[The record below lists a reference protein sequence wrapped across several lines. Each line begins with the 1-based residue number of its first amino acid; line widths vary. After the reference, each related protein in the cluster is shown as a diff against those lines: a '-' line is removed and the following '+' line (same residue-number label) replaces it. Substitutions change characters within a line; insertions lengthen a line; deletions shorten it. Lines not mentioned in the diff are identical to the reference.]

1 MSGLVMCIYARVA
14 RGVGSPDFISFHEVS
29 QMTDVLLS
37 HLFCA
42 FFAFIIDGDA
52 RWYIGTWFGN
62 TMAANREEP
71 GTRYATCP
79 MSRPTSRTCTNCR
92 PRTRKY

>member
-1 MSGLVMCIYARVA
+1 MCIYARVA

-42 FFAFIIDGDA
+42 FFAFIIEAMRVGISVHGSVTLWQPTERSLGPAMQHAQCRGLPLAPA
-52 RWYIGTWFGN
+52 RTAGRGLGN
-62 TMAANREEP
+62 TK
-71 GTRYATCP
+71 
-79 MSRPTSRTCTNCR
+79 RP
-92 PRTRKY
+92 KK